1 MHARRD
7 TSSSKLPMILVTGV
21 AIVVIGFIVWQLE
34 GVKDGPDIP
43 DHQTLNPVEPMEAEP
58 HINPELEKTQKEID
72 ELMARIDSELG
83 SRPGNDDSELTEVA
97 INEPEEPAVASSTA
111 GQLKPVEQIPSTAG
125 PAPDLDTSDAAI
137 RQELGKVAPESV
149 ELLADEY
156 IVAKTVR
163 AMAALAEGK
172 LVNEH
177 RPLKNPLTPFAA
189 EKLNQGFQI
198 SAVNAV
204 RYKVYIDALT
214 SIGTERLL
222 DMYQSYS
229 PILND
234 AYKELGTD
242 EDFRQVTIKAIDQL
256 LAAPALS
263 PNHVLVH
270 PTVMYKYEDPAM
282 ENLPP
287 AHKLMMRLGA
297 SNRARLEPLLR
308 NLRDGL
314 TELP

>member
-1 MHARRD
+1 MHARRE
-7 TSSSKLPMILVTGV
+7 TRSSKLPMALVTVV
-21 AIVVIGFIVWQLE
+21 AIAVIGFIVWQLE

-43 DHQTLNPVEPMEAEP
+43 DHQTLSPVEPMEAEP
-58 HINPELEKTQKEID
+58 HVNPELEKTQQEID
-72 ELMARIDSELG
+72 ALMARLDSGLGAQPDDEDSE
-83 SRPGNDDSELTEVA
+83 PTEVE
-97 INEPEEPAVASSTA
+97 ISEPEEPAVASSTA
-111 GQLKPVEQIPSTAG
+111 GRLKAVEQPPLEGSAPSM
-125 PAPDLDTSDAAI
+125 DTSDNAI
-137 RQELGKVAPESV
+137 RQELGKAAPEAV

-156 IVAKTVR
+156 IIAKTVR

-204 RYKVYIDALT
+204 RYKVYLDALT

-222 DMYQSYS
+222 NMYQSYY
-229 PILND
+229 PMLD
-234 AYKELGTD
+234 EAHKELGTD
-242 EDFRQVTIKAIDQL
+242 NDFRQVTIEAIDHL

-297 SNRARLEPLLR
+297 GNRARLEPLLR

-314 TELP
+314 KELP